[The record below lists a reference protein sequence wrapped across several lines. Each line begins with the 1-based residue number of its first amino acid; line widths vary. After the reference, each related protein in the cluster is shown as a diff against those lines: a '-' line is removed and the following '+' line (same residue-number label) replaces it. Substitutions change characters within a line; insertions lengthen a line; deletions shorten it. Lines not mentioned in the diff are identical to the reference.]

1 MNKKTIHEDR
11 YILFP
16 SLVDNCY
23 MLRLSVA
30 EDPYIY
36 AISLTENLYM
46 LLRETHLSLSLSL
59 SLIYIN
65 PPLKDELII
74 SFGMLFQMCKFL
86 VQRLVINVV
95 HFVFP
100 PSVFISKRLHRA
112 VVA

>member
-59 SLIYIN
+59 SHLYK
-65 PPLKDELII
+65 PP
-74 SFGMLFQMCKFL
+74 F
-86 VQRLVINVV
+86 
-95 HFVFP
+95 
-100 PSVFISKRLHRA
+100 KRWA
-112 VVA
+112 NN